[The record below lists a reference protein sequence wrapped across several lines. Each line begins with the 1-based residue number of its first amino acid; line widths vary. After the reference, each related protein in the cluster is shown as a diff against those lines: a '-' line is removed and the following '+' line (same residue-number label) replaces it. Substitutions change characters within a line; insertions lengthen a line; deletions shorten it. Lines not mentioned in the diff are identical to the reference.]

1 MLNLYDDST
10 IKQTL
15 PESIKHDQKVQDI
28 CDSIQPQ
35 FGKAYDDILNVLL
48 LPRLDELSEALLD
61 ELAWQY
67 HVDFYRDNYTLETK
81 RALIRSAIE
90 RHRLKGTPAVVEEV
104 IRTCYQNAVVEEWF
118 EWGGD
123 PYYFRVLLRAESSKP
138 PLDLNEAVALIDAY
152 KSYRS
157 WLEGIYY
164 HIPHDLVIGTHFGYV
179 CYWGRVCGTY
189 PYRRRYGS
197 IEDPALIIETAKG
210 GVLYRN
216 PFTKEIVAGVFPS
229 RATEGDV
236 TDEALVVETEKGGLL
251 YRNPFT
257 DELVAGTFP
266 EVVTEGGTGEGN
278 VTVETANGNMLYK
291 NPHTNES
298 MAGTFPERALD
309 GSTNGDGIT
318 ANTAAGDISYSAR
331 FCGSTPGSLF

>member
-15 PESIKHDQKVQDI
+15 PENIKYDQEVQDI

-35 FGKAYDDILNVLL
+35 FDKAYDDILNVLL

-67 HVDFYRDNYTLETK
+67 HVDFYRDNYTMETK
-81 RALIRSAIE
+81 RGLIRSAIE

-104 IRTCYQNAVVEEWF
+104 VRTCYQRAVVEEWF

-123 PYYFRVLLRAESSKP
+123 PYYFRVLLRAENPAP
-138 PLDLNEAVALIDAY
+138 PLNLEEVIALIDAY
-152 KSYRS
+152 KSKRS

-164 HIPHDLVIGTHFGYV
+164 HVPHDLVIGTQFGYAA
-179 CYWGRVCGTY
+179 YWGRVCGTY

-197 IEDPALIIETAKG
+197 IEDPDLIVETAKG

-216 PFTKEIVAGVFPS
+216 PFTDEIVAGTFPS
-229 RATEGDV
+229 RQTEGDV
-236 TDEALVVETEKGGLL
+236 HDEAVVVETEKGGLL

-266 EVVTEGGTGEGN
+266 ETKTEGSISEGDIPM
-278 VTVETANGNMLYK
+278 ETAKGNMLYR
-291 NPHTNES
+291 NPHANEN
-298 MAGTFPERALD
+298 GILLPHTD
-309 GSTNGDGIT
+309 GVRSCKRNPKSPPDYRLHRQAVPKGCNRGD
-318 ANTAAGDISYSAR
+318 
-331 FCGSTPGSLF
+331 

>member
-15 PESIKHDQKVQDI
+15 PESIKNDKEVQSI
-28 CDSIQPQ
+28 CDAIQPK
-35 FGKAYDDILNVLL
+35 FDTAYGDILNVLL

-67 HVDFYRDNYTLETK
+67 HVDFYRDNYPLETK
-81 RALIRSAIE
+81 RTLIRSAIE
-90 RHRLKGTPAVVEEV
+90 RHRIKGTPAVVQEV
-104 IRTCYQNAVVEEWF
+104 VKTCYQYAVIEEWF
-118 EWGGD
+118 EYGGD
-123 PYYFRVLLRAESSKP
+123 PYYFRILLRAQDPAP
-138 PLDLNEAVALIDAY
+138 PLSIGEVMQLIDAY

-164 HIPHDLVIGTHFGYV
+164 HIPHDLVIGTHFGYEA
-179 CYWGRVCGTY
+179 YWGRVCGTY

-197 IEDPALIIETAKG
+197 IEDPDLIIETAKG

-216 PFTKEIVAGVFPS
+216 PFTKEIVAGTFPQ
-229 RATEGDV
+229 RATHGEIRN
-236 TDEALVVETEKGGLL
+236 EAIVAETEKGGML

-257 DELVAGTFP
+257 DELD
-266 EVVTEGGTGEGN
+266 
-278 VTVETANGNMLYK
+278 
-291 NPHTNES
+291 
-298 MAGTFPERALD
+298 AGTFPERAVT
-309 GSTNGDGIT
+309 GSIDGDGIT

-331 FCGSTPGSLF
+331 FCGSTPGGLF

>member
-15 PESIKHDQKVQDI
+15 PESIKNDTEAQNI
-28 CDSIQPQ
+28 CDAIQPE
-35 FGKAYDDILNVLL
+35 FDAAYDDIVNVLL

-81 RALIRSAIE
+81 RELIRTAIE
-90 RHRLKGTPAVVEEV
+90 RHRIKGTPAVVEEV
-104 IRTCYQNAVVEEWF
+104 VRTCYQKAVVEEWF

-123 PYYFRVLLRAESSKP
+123 PYYFRVLLRAEMPAP
-138 PLDLNEAVALIDAY
+138 PLNLSEVIALIDAY

-164 HIPHDLVIGTHFGYV
+164 HIPHDLVIKTHFGYE

-197 IEDPALIIETAKG
+197 IEDHDLVVETYKG

-216 PFTKEIVAGVFPS
+216 PFTKELVAGTFPYH
-229 RATEGDV
+229 RTKGDI

-257 DELVAGTFP
+257 DELVSGTFP
-266 EVVTEGGTGEGN
+266 EPRTEGGISEGDIA
-278 VTVETANGNMLYK
+278 VETAKGNMLYR
-291 NPHTNES
+291 NPYANES
-298 MAGTFPERALD
+298 ASGTFPETVVSGGID
-309 GSTNGDGIT
+309 GDGIT
-318 ANTAAGDISYSAR
+318 ANTAAGDISYTAR
-331 FCGSTPGSLF
+331 FCGSTPGGLF

>member
-15 PESIKHDQKVQDI
+15 PESIKNDKEVQSI
-28 CDSIQPQ
+28 CDAIQPK
-35 FGKAYDDILNVLL
+35 FDTAYGDILNVLL

-67 HVDFYRDNYTLETK
+67 HVDFYRDNYPLETK
-81 RALIRSAIE
+81 RTLIRSAIE
-90 RHRLKGTPAVVEEV
+90 RHRIKGTPAIVQEVVK
-104 IRTCYQNAVVEEWF
+104 TCYQYAVIEEWF
-118 EWGGD
+118 EYGGD
-123 PYYFRVLLRAESSKP
+123 PYYFRILLRAQDPAP
-138 PLDLNEAVALIDAY
+138 PLSIGEVMQLIDAY

-164 HIPHDLVIGTHFGYV
+164 HIPHDLVIGTHFGYEA
-179 CYWGRVCGTY
+179 YWGRVCGTY

-197 IEDPALIIETAKG
+197 IEDHDLVVETHKG
-210 GVLYRN
+210 GILYRN
-216 PFTKEIVAGVFPS
+216 PFTNELVAGTFPY
-229 RATEGDV
+229 RRTRGEIK
-236 TDEALVVETEKGGLL
+236 DEALVVETEKGGLL

-257 DELVAGTFP
+257 DELVSGTFP
-266 EVVTEGGTGEGN
+266 EPRMEGSVSEGDIA
-278 VTVETANGNMLYK
+278 VETAEGNMLYR
-291 NPHTNES
+291 NPHTNEIVS
-298 MAGTFPERALD
+298 GTFPESSD
-309 GSTNGDGIT
+309 GSGIT

>member
-15 PESIKHDQKVQDI
+15 PESIKNDKEVQII
-28 CDSIQPQ
+28 CDAIQPK
-35 FGKAYDDILNVLL
+35 FDTAYGDIMNVLL

-67 HVDFYRDNYTLETK
+67 HVDFYRDNYPLETK
-81 RALIRSAIE
+81 RTLIRSAIE
-90 RHRLKGTPAVVEEV
+90 RHRIKGTPAVVQEV
-104 IRTCYQNAVVEEWF
+104 VKTCYQYAVIEEWF
-118 EWGGD
+118 EYGGD
-123 PYYFRVLLRAESSKP
+123 PYYFRILLRAQDPAP
-138 PLDLNEAVALIDAY
+138 PLSIGEVVQLIDAY

-164 HIPHDLVIGTHFGYV
+164 HVPHDIVVGTHFGYAA
-179 CYWGRVCGTY
+179 YWGRVCGTY

-197 IEDPALIIETAKG
+197 IEDPDLIIETAKG

-216 PFTKEIVAGVFPS
+216 PFT
-229 RATEGDV
+229 
-236 TDEALVVETEKGGLL
+236 
-251 YRNPFT
+251 

-266 EVVTEGGTGEGN
+266 KPATYGDITDEAVI
-278 VTVETANGNMLYK
+278 VETDKGGMLYR
-291 NPHTNES
+291 NPFTNELD
-298 MAGTFPERALD
+298 AGTFPERATT
-309 GSTNGDGIT
+309 GSIDGDGIT

>member
-15 PESIKHDQKVQDI
+15 PESIKNDKEVQSI
-28 CDSIQPQ
+28 CDAIQPK
-35 FGKAYDDILNVLL
+35 FDTAYGDILNVLL

-67 HVDFYRDNYTLETK
+67 HVDFYRDNYPLETK
-81 RALIRSAIE
+81 RTLIRSAIE
-90 RHRLKGTPAVVEEV
+90 RHRIKGTPAVVQEV
-104 IRTCYQNAVVEEWF
+104 VKTCYQYAVIEEWF
-118 EWGGD
+118 EYGGD
-123 PYYFRVLLRAESSKP
+123 PYYFRILLRAQDPAP
-138 PLDLNEAVALIDAY
+138 PLSIGEVVQLIDAY

-164 HIPHDLVIGTHFGYV
+164 HIPHDLVIGTHFGYEA
-179 CYWGRVCGTY
+179 YWGRVCGTY

-197 IEDPALIIETAKG
+197 IEDPDLIIETAKG

-216 PFTKEIVAGVFPS
+216 PFTKEM
-229 RATEGDV
+229 
-236 TDEALVVETEKGGLL
+236 

-257 DELVAGTFP
+257 DELD
-266 EVVTEGGTGEGN
+266 
-278 VTVETANGNMLYK
+278 
-291 NPHTNES
+291 
-298 MAGTFPERALD
+298 AGTFPERAVT
-309 GSTNGDGIT
+309 GSIDGDGIT

>member
-15 PESIKHDQKVQDI
+15 PESIKHDQEVRDI
-28 CDSIQPQ
+28 SDSIQPK
-35 FGKAYDDILNVLL
+35 FDKAYDDILNVLL

-67 HVDFYRDNYTLETK
+67 HVDFYRDNYTLATK

-90 RHRLKGTPAVVEEV
+90 RHRIKGTPAVVEEV
-104 IRTCYQNAVVEEWF
+104 VRTCYQNAVVEEWF
-118 EWGGD
+118 EWDGGD
-123 PYYFRVLLRAESSKP
+123 PYYFRVLLRAETPAP
-138 PLDLNEAVALIDAY
+138 PLNLTEVLALIDAY

-164 HIPHDLVIGTHFGYV
+164 HIPHDLVIGTHFGYEA
-179 CYWGRVCGTY
+179 YWGRVCGTY

-197 IEDPALIIETAKG
+197 IEDPDLIIETAKG

-216 PFTKEIVAGVFPS
+216 PFTKEIVAGTFPQ
-229 RATEGDV
+229 RATHGDI
-236 TDEALVVETEKGGLL
+236 TDEAVVVETEKGGML

-257 DELVAGTFP
+257 DELD
-266 EVVTEGGTGEGN
+266 
-278 VTVETANGNMLYK
+278 
-291 NPHTNES
+291 
-298 MAGTFPERALD
+298 AGTFPERAVT
-309 GSTNGDGIT
+309 GSIDGDGIT
-318 ANTAAGDISYSAR
+318 ANTAAGDISYSPR
-331 FCGSTPGSLF
+331 YCGSTPGGLM